1 MAISFCDVHV
11 DQTGYELVNHGSTL
25 FPVAIYD
32 DDVTTNPVAWHWHDE
47 FEILR
52 VYEGTAVV
60 SCGSEEYIVSE
71 GQGVFTNAGVLH
83 SDGNYISAA
92 HSGAS
97 ALADTS
103 QVPACRFR
111 SIVFHPRLVGGSM
124 DSIFWQN
131 YLQPIISNSALQGTF
146 LSPEVPWQNEIL
158 NAIEHAWQSMNSE
171 NTGYEFEVRSQ
182 LSNIIFLLKQHACT
196 LPETPSGKNLRE
208 ATRIKQMLQYIQA
221 HYAEEIRTEDIA
233 NSASISVSECLRCF
247 KNTIHTTPIQYT
259 IEYRIQK
266 AAELLKSTD
275 LNITEIGTRCGFVD
289 MSYFTRIFKRTY
301 GCTPK
306 KYRAIT

>member
-1 MAISFCDVHV
+1 MPVSLCSVHV
-11 DQTGYELVNHGSTL
+11 DHTGYELVTHGDSL
-25 FPVAIYD
+25 FSVAIYD

-52 VYEGTAVV
+52 VYQGTAVV
-60 SCGSEEYIVSE
+60 NCGSEEYIVSE

-83 SDGNYISAA
+83 ADGNYF
-92 HSGAS
+92 
-97 ALADTS
+97 S
-103 QVPACRFR
+103 QCCRFH

-131 YLQPIISNSALQGTF
+131 YLQPVISNSALQGTF
-146 LSPEVPWQNEIL
+146 LSPEVPWQKDIL
-158 NAIEHAWQSMNSE
+158 DAIELAWKAMAE
-171 NTGYEFEVRSQ
+171 GTAGYEFEVRSQ
-182 LSNIIFLLKQHACT
+182 LSRIIFLLKEHACT
-196 LPETPSGKNLRE
+196 LPEQHSGKNLRE
-208 ATRIKQMLQYIQA
+208 AARIKEMLQYIHT

-233 NSASISVSECLRCF
+233 QSASVSVSECLRCF

-259 IEYRIQK
+259 IEYRLQK
-266 AAELLKSTD
+266 ASELLKNTD

-289 MSYFTRIFKRTY
+289 MSYFTRMFKRSY

-306 KYRAIT
+306 KYRAMD